1 MSLKRWW
8 LKRKIKDK
16 KTWKEKGKRQ
26 KIKIRGK
33 NEERGDGDED
43 GDGED
48 RMEKMVMEKMMMEK
62 MEWKWRWRWRIWN
75 GYDDDGEGVRKRIE
89 KKIWADDDKPWN
101 IKRCQKKRKLHNKIS
116 NCFS

>member
-48 RMEKMVMEKMMMEK
+48 RMEMEKMVMEK

-75 GYDDDGEGVRKRIE
+75 GYDDDGEGVRKKIE